1 MKHQLTNGSFVP
13 LLESSDRVLR
23 RNAFE
28 TYYNRLGEYKNT
40 IAATLDAQFKQLRF
54 FAGARKYETT
64 LAASLDATEVPVEV
78 YLNLI
83 DAVHANM
90 DKMYKY
96 VALRKKLLPA
106 GLEDMNEARLTDPDA
121 NALIAAAETLPFM
134 ADKRLVL
141 VLESGMLSGRA
152 KDYDEAK
159 SAAAL
164 CEYLQHPPES
174 ACIVFYVRD
183 KADGRKK
190 LYAQLKKTAQ
200 IVQFNPLDER
210 EMTRWIA
217 KQLKGMGKK
226 IASPTCQ
233 KLIFTAGNDLYAL
246 SGELEKLAACAG
258 EREEILPED
267 IDAIC
272 VKTTAYRVYDLANTL
287 LRGDAGQALTLS
299 RALIRDGEEPLFL
312 LALLQ
317 GECRRMLAVKL
328 LRGAGMQPDA
338 IAGKIGAPPFAVRQ
352 MYQQVARYTERQ
364 LRDMAQC
371 CMDTEYQ
378 VKSGRMALEGALEK
392 TMLQL
397 LRIRLEGKA

>member
-1 MKHQLTNGSFVP
+1 MDH
-13 LLESSDRVLR
+13 R
-23 RNAFE
+23 AFFDDVAKGKIAPCYVFE
-28 TYYNRLGEYKNT
+28 GTEEYIKRS
-40 IAATLDAQFKQLRF
+40 A
-54 FAGARKYETT
+54 
-64 LAASLDATEVPVEV
+64 LA
-78 YLNLI
+78 
-83 DAVHANM
+83 
-90 DKMYKY
+90 
-96 VALRKKLLPA
+96 ALRKKLLPA

-217 KQLKGMGKK
+217 KQLKCMGKK